1 MFIKRT
7 KLNNV
12 EYIQITKSYR
22 KGKKVKHK
30 VILSL
35 GRSDKIDM
43 SDISNLIRVLLDLR
57 EELKKEDGR
66 DNNISEQHT

>member
-7 KLNNV
+7 KVNNV

-22 KGKKVKHK
+22 VGKKVKHK

-35 GRSDKIDM
+35 GRSDKITAKDL
-43 SDISNLIRVLLDLR
+43 DGLICVLQKLR
-57 EELKKEDGR
+57 TEYTDG
-66 DNNISEQHT
+66 